1 MRIITGKTMKC
12 NTCDS
17 TFEYIDDE
25 MVYVP
30 GTLYKMLICPKCG
43 QRTIMVPEYNE
54 PLKERI
60 ILEEEHGKEEKTE

>member
-1 MRIITGKTMKC
+1 
-12 NTCDS
+12 
-17 TFEYIDDE
+17 